1 MTAAALTLIAIGLL
15 AARISAALL
24 RQWLTECD
32 AHTAAY
38 FRRQDFAQAQRRIT
52 HGGRK

>member
-1 MTAAALTLIAIGLL
+1 MTALAVSMFVTGII

-24 RQWLTECD
+24 ERWRAECD

-38 FRRQDFAQAQRRIT
+38 LRRIEYAQAQRRIT
-52 HGGRK
+52 HNKT